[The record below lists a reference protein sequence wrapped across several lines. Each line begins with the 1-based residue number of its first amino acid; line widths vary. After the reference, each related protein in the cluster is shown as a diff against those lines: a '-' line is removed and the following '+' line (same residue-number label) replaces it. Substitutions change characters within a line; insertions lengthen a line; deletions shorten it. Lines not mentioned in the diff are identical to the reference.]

1 MAHDDERLK
10 GMVDT
15 FAQAHPKEGQAL
27 RQMLDNTPELRS
39 RVEQAIGQQQLS
51 GFAPSP
57 EAGTGSYSPRTG
69 QIELPMDVLATAKM
83 HSPLDDSAN
92 TARIVLG
99 HEIGHAI
106 NKTAIDR
113 SNAAFAAKIDG
124 IAASPS
130 PHDYTAALKAYGQ
143 EQRTR
148 EAKDEIAGVN
158 TLADY
163 VTRNNPK
170 ATLKDLYNA
179 STEMASYIDKQGVGS
194 KATYTAR
201 DGLSFGKDLKIDA
214 DNPRNVEAMGKLFY
228 DARGYPQHYGERA
241 LAQIANAEDRAQ
253 AQHPERTPPAVH
265 ADLKAVG
272 IDAAQVPRD
281 LLPAGFRDGPAP
293 TPKSEPQAQP
303 PAPRAGEPAAAPG
316 GADRALHDRVRT
328 GVAQAEQAI
337 GKGWDDNS
345 ERMTASLTLLA
356 RQNGFSERDQLS
368 VGFNRPTA
376 SHQGGELAFVYR
388 SGGDVSPDPYANRA
402 HMPTSEAIARPAQET
417 YQQLQQLGA
426 QQGQA
431 QRQAQAQE
439 QALQASQQGPTRNDP
454 PQVLSR

>member
-1 MAHDDERLK
+1 MADDDERLK

-39 RVEQAIGQQQLS
+39 RVQQAIGQAQLS

-69 QIELPMDVLATAKM
+69 QIALPMDVLATAKM
-83 HSPLDDSAN
+83 NAPRDDSAN

-106 NKTAIDR
+106 NKAAIDR
-113 SNAAFAAKIDG
+113 SDAAFAAKVDG

-130 PHDYTAALKAYGQ
+130 PHDYTATLKAYAQ

-163 VTRNNPK
+163 VTRSNPK

-179 STEMASYIDKQGVGS
+179 SSEMASYIDKQGVGS
-194 KATYTAR
+194 QATYTAK

-214 DNPRNVEAMGKLFY
+214 DNPRNVEAMGTLFY
-228 DARGYPQHYGERA
+228 DARGYPQNYGERA
-241 LAQIANAEDRAQ
+241 LAQIADAEERVQ

-293 TPKSEPQAQP
+293 TPKPELPAQP

-316 GADRALHDRVRT
+316 GADRALHERVRN

-356 RQNGFSERDQLS
+356 RQSGFSERDQLS

-376 SHQGGELAFVYR
+376 AHQGGELAFVYR

-431 QRQAQAQE
+431 QRQAQE
-439 QALQASQQGPTRNDP
+439 QDQMLQATQPGPTRNDP

>member
-27 RQMLDNTPELRS
+27 RQMLDNTPELRA

-83 HSPLDDSAN
+83 NAPRDDSAN

-106 NKTAIDR
+106 NKAAIDR
-113 SNAAFAAKIDG
+113 SDAAFAAKVDG

-130 PHDYTAALKAYGQ
+130 PHDYTATLKAYGQ

-163 VTRNNPK
+163 VTRTNPK

-179 STEMASYIDKQGVGS
+179 SSEMASYIDKQGVGS
-194 KATYTAR
+194 KATYTAK

-228 DARGYPQHYGERA
+228 DARGYPQNYGERA
-241 LAQIANAEDRAQ
+241 LAQIADAEDRAQ

-281 LLPAGFRDGPAP
+281 VLPAGFRDGSAPAP
-293 TPKSEPQAQP
+293 TPES
-303 PAPRAGEPAAAPG
+303 PAPRASDPAAAPG
-316 GADRALHDRVRT
+316 AADRALHERVRS

-356 RQNGFSERDQLS
+356 RQNGFSERDQLA

-376 SHQGGELAFVYR
+376 AHQGGELAFVYR
-388 SGGDVSPDPYANRA
+388 NGGDVSPDPYANRA

-426 QQGQA
+426 QQGQGQA
-431 QRQAQAQE
+431 QRQAQEQE
-439 QALQASQQGPTRNDP
+439 QALQASQQGPTRTDP

>member
-39 RVEQAIGQQQLS
+39 RVQQAIGQQQLS

-83 HSPLDDSAN
+83 HSPRDDSAN

-179 STEMASYIDKQGVGS
+179 STEMASYIDKQGVGG
-194 KATYTAR
+194 KATYTAK

-272 IDAAQVPRD
+272 IDATQVPRD
-281 LLPAGFRDGPAP
+281 LLPTGFRDGPAP
-293 TPKSEPQAQP
+293 TPKPEPQAQP

-376 SHQGGELAFVYR
+376 SHQSGELAFVYR

-426 QQGQA
+426 QQQQA
-431 QRQAQAQE
+431 QRQAQE

>member
-83 HSPLDDSAN
+83 HSPRDDSAN

-163 VTRNNPK
+163 VTRNTPK

-214 DNPRNVEAMGKLFY
+214 DNPRNVEVMGKLFY

-293 TPKSEPQAQP
+293 TPKPEPQAQP

-431 QRQAQAQE
+431 QRQAQE